1 MIRLTTTLA
10 MCTVLSMFFAC
21 SESPTTPT
29 TFGSSNPTIVP
40 QSNASLLNSN
50 APFKNWHQG
59 FNQGTAGWFG
69 GETMGPLGWCGEVE
83 QRTGGVGPSAG
94 PAYATVAQSGC
105 NAFWTSIFGPGFRS
119 GPWAPGPDFAGFS
132 TVWPTGG
139 FVVELDIYLDPTWTA
154 AALDPGEFIFGPDG
168 GFPVFSNTTVF
179 TYAVSVRELAS
190 PADAFGSFRYFAVP
204 VISDGGK
211 LLIFGR
217 EVSEAGWYT
226 FRHVIGNDGGRL
238 TVDFELAERRGG
250 TLFTIPVVTTLFGET
265 VSDLSATDFGS
276 GYIWFLSISPGLD
289 LPIDEHRVRR
299 GK

>member
-1 MIRLTTTLA
+1 MIRSTIA
-10 MCTVLSMFFAC
+10 MCTVLPMFLVAC

-69 GETMGPLGWCGEVE
+69 SETMGPLGWCGEIE
-83 QRTGGVGPSAG
+83 QSAGGVGPSAG
-94 PAYATVAQSGC
+94 RAYATVAQSGC
-105 NAFWTSIFGPGFRS
+105 NAFWTPIFTSDFRT

-132 TVWPTGG
+132 TVWPNGG

-154 AALDPGEFIFGPDG
+154 AELDPGSFILGPG
-168 GFPVFSNTTVF
+168 GTVF

-190 PADAFGSFRYFAVP
+190 PANAFGSFRYFGVP
-204 VISDGGK
+204 VIADGGK

-226 FRHVIGNDGGRL
+226 FRHVIGNDSGHL
-238 TVDFELAERRGG
+238 AVDFELAERRGG
-250 TLFTIPVVTTLFGET
+250 TLFTIPVVTTTTLFGEPGET

>member
-1 MIRLTTTLA
+1 MIRSTTTIA
-10 MCTVLSMFFAC
+10 MCTVLPMFVVAC

-29 TFGSSNPTIVP
+29 TFGSSNPAIVP
-40 QSNASLLNSN
+40 QSDASLLNSN

-59 FNQGTAGWFG
+59 FNQGTAGWFDR
-69 GETMGPLGWCGEVE
+69 ETTGSLGWCGEIE
-83 QRTGGVGPSAG
+83 QNAGGVGPSAG
-94 PAYATVAQSGC
+94 RTYATVAQSGC
-105 NAFWTSIFGPGFRS
+105 NAFWSSIFGPGFRS

-132 TVWPTGG
+132 TVWPKGG

-154 AALDPGEFIFGPDG
+154 EALDPGSFILGPG
-168 GFPVFSNTTVF
+168 GTVF
-179 TYAVSVRELAS
+179 TYSVSVRELAS

-211 LLIFGR
+211 LLVFGR

-226 FRHVIGNDGGRL
+226 FRHVIGNDDGRL
-238 TVDFELAERRGG
+238 AVDFELAERRGG